1 MLGADV
7 FEGYFGFAP
16 PANKEFASF
25 CLAFCS
31 GVIIG
36 FTGLGLFGALTTATG
51 WGFYIYG
58 FDFG

>member
-1 MLGADV
+1 
-7 FEGYFGFAP
+7 
-16 PANKEFASF
+16 
-25 CLAFCS
+25 LAFCS

-36 FTGLGLFGALTTATG
+36 FTGLGLFGALTVTG